1 MAVHEYKCPCC
12 SGALAFDSSVQKLKC
27 PFCDTEFEVE
37 AVKAY
42 DEDLKNEGTDN
53 LDWDTNAGTQWTVDE
68 ATGLRSYICQSCGG
82 GLYNEQDNYYQGYQ
96 QSGYEQ
102 RQTPVNIYTNVQTD
116 IPYQYRPLSAWAYFG
131 YSMLFSLPIAGF
143 VLLIVFSFSESNINR
158 RNFARSYFCALLVAG
173 VIFLIALLIS
183 LITGGLLFSASSARY

>member
-1 MAVHEYKCPCC
+1 MKYCNYC
-12 SGALAFDSSVQKLKC
+12 GAQNPDSASV
-27 PFCDTEFEVE
+27 
-37 AVKAY
+37 
-42 DEDLKNEGTDN
+42 
-53 LDWDTNAGTQWTVDE
+53 
-68 ATGLRSYICQSCGG
+68 CQSCGG

-143 VLLIVFSFSESNINR
+143 VLLIVFSFNESNINR